1 MHKARAYGEKNYENT
16 RTKQTPIQ
24 RAMKIVTSITLLAML
39 FVLVLAGTLSGAF
52 GVEENLVQNGKIE
65 GNVASA
71 AGVSKFQT
79 IDLSGTFKNTT
90 DTSININPD
99 VAKRGGLYT
108 TNENHLTNSTWET
121 GNATTGGKWYIADN
135 SWHYGTDYVCAWFV
149 YDFGADYSNRV
160 IGDIDIELTAT
171 YTKWDGNGIVAIES
185 RDSIENYF
193 PTSTEDGDSTWYNQ
207 VKTGGTKWNSTGEI
221 SSKTVG
227 RKIFQ

>member
-1 MHKARAYGEKNYENT
+1 MKNT

-71 AGVSKFQT
+71 EDVRPFQT

-108 TNENHLTNSTWET
+108 TNKNHLTNNKWET
-121 GNATTGGKWYIADN
+121 GNAD
-135 SWHYGTDYVCAWFV
+135 
-149 YDFGADYSNRV
+149 
-160 IGDIDIELTAT
+160 
-171 YTKWDGNGIVAIES
+171 
-185 RDSIENYF
+185 
-193 PTSTEDGDSTWYNQ
+193 
-207 VKTGGTKWNSTGEI
+207 
-221 SSKTVG
+221 
-227 RKIFQ
+227 RKSVV

>member
-1 MHKARAYGEKNYENT
+1 MKNT

-39 FVLVLAGTLSGAF
+39 FVLVIAGTLSGAF

-71 AGVSKFQT
+71 EGVRTFQT

-108 TNENHLTNSTWET
+108 TNENHLTNNKWET
-121 GNATTGGKWYIADN
+121 GNATTGG
-135 SWHYGTDYVCAWFV
+135 
-149 YDFGADYSNRV
+149 
-160 IGDIDIELTAT
+160 
-171 YTKWDGNGIVAIES
+171 NGILQTIQITRVVIMFVLGLYLIWVQIMLAAFMAI
-185 RDSIENYF
+185 
-193 PTSTEDGDSTWYNQ
+193 
-207 VKTGGTKWNSTGEI
+207 
-221 SSKTVG
+221 
-227 RKIFQ
+227 